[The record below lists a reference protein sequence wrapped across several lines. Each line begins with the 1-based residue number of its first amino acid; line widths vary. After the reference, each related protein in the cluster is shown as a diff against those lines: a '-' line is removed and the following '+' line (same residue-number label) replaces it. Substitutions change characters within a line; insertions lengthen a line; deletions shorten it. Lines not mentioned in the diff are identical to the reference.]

1 MKLVFSF
8 AIATLLA
15 SVPYA
20 QVTAQTAMSS
30 SRNIKA
36 LQLDESSVKV
46 VKREVTPGLVTFTRQ
61 NGCVLQ
67 NPISTNFL
75 NDGTILETP
84 IRLTASTN
92 SIPEWRNESRKP
104 WQSQLTDYEGG
115 ERKMMLLQIGR
126 HPSTPIAVEE
136 SSEKLLDSQT
146 ICTIAAYKIFGSN
159 NRLLAPIPTQKQNR
173 LSLPLEQGWEKH
185 FNY

>member
-1 MKLVFSF
+1 MKLFFRF

-20 QVTAQTAMSS
+20 QAIAQVAMSP

-36 LQLDESSVKV
+36 LQHNESSVRV

-61 NGCVLQ
+61 NGCLLQ
-67 NPISTNFL
+67 NPISRNFL
-75 NDGTILETP
+75 NDGTVLETP
-84 IRLTASTN
+84 IRLSASTN
-92 SIPEWRNESRKP
+92 SIPKWRNESRKP

-115 ERKMMLLQIGR
+115 ERKMMLFQIGR

-146 ICTIAAYKIFGSN
+146 ICTIAAYKIFESN
-159 NRLLAPIPTQKQNR
+159 NRLLTPIPTHKHNS
-173 LSLPLEQGWEKH
+173 LSLPLEQGWKKH